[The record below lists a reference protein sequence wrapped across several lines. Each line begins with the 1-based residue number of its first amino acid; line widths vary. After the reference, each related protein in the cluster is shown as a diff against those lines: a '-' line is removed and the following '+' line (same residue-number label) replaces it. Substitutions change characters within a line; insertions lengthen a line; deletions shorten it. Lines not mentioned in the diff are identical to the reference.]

1 HVPGAPPCALP
12 IPSEM
17 KGRYYLAEN
26 RQYADYD
33 STLKTAPS
41 NFGYA
46 NNKPNWVD
54 HYPYQNGLLVSFWDE
69 TYEDN
74 NTSEHPGHGLM
85 LPVDAHP
92 EPITYGDGSMV
103 NGRGQSFDA
112 TFGLE

>member
-1 HVPGAPPCALP
+1 
-12 IPSEM
+12 
-17 KGRYYLAEN
+17 
-26 RQYADYD
+26 
-33 STLKTAPS
+33 STLKTGPY

-112 TFGLE
+112 TFGLERTDQVRFNKEVKKGNSWQVVTAYEPARPG